1 MNETQTLSPD
11 YRLTRT
17 QDSARSIV
25 IKLLN
30 NLAIGRLTVVE
41 RFSQG
46 ESFHFGGDQ
55 HSDISAYLDV
65 LDPDF
70 YLRVLKGGSIGA
82 GESYIDGQWTSPNL
96 TLLLQLMAENIDTVD
111 RLEKNSSVVARIGY
125 KIAHWFNR
133 NSLAR
138 ARENIHAHYDLGND
152 LYTLFLD
159 QNMLYSSALYLGTD
173 DTLEA
178 AQINK
183 MERLCQQLD
192 LVATDKVLEIGTGW
206 GAMAIYMA
214 TNYGCHVTTTTIS
227 EEQYHYVEKKIAQ
240 LGLED
245 RITLLKEDYRLLE
258 GQYDKIVSIE
268 MIEAVGKQYL
278 DSYIEKSH
286 ELLNPGGRFAVQA
299 ITIADQ
305 RYDYYSNNVDFIQ
318 KYIFPGGFLPSITR
332 LLNATTKTSDFVL
345 RDLAD
350 MGIDY
355 ARTLAEWR
363 DRFVDNAA
371 QLDSG
376 KYDEK
381 FYRLWIFYLSYCEA
395 GFRAK
400 TTSAVQVTFEKR

>member
-1 MNETQTLSPD
+1 MNETQTLSSN

-25 IKLLN
+25 IKLLDS
-30 NLAIGRLTVVE
+30 LSIGRLTVIE
-41 RFSQG
+41 RFSSG
-46 ESFHFGGDQ
+46 ESFHFGEGTNSELYG
-55 HSDISAYLDV
+55 HLDV
-65 LDPDF
+65 LDPNF

-82 GESYIDGQWTSPNL
+82 GESYIEGHWTSPDL
-96 TLLLQLMAENIDTVD
+96 TQLLQLMAENIDTID
-111 RLEKNSSVVARIGY
+111 RLEENSSFFARLGY
-125 KIAHWFNR
+125 KLAHWLNR
-133 NSLAR
+133 NSLGR
-138 ARENIHAHYDLGND
+138 ARENIHAHYDLGNE

-159 QNMLYSSALYLGTD
+159 KNMLYSSALYLGTD
-173 DTLEA
+173 DSLEA

-192 LVATDKVLEIGTGW
+192 LMATDNVLEIGTGW

-227 EEQYHYVEKKIAQ
+227 DEQYNYVEKKITE
-240 LGLED
+240 LGLGD
-245 RITLLKEDYRLLE
+245 KITLLKQDYRLLQ

-278 DSYIEKSH
+278 DSYIEKSQ
-286 ELLNPGGRFAVQA
+286 ELLVPGGRFAIQA

-332 LLNATTKTSDFVL
+332 LLNATTQKSDLVL

-350 MGIDY
+350 MGLDY

-363 DRFVDNAA
+363 ARFIDNAG
-371 QLDSG
+371 QLDRS

-381 FYRLWIFYLSYCEA
+381 FYRLWLFYLCYCEA

-400 TTSAVQVTFEKR
+400 TTSTVQVTFEKR